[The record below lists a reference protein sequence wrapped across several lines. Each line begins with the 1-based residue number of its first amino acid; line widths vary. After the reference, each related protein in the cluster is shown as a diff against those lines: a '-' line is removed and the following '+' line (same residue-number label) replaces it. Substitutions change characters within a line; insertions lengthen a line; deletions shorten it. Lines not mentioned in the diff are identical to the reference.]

1 MDQQKTG
8 SFLKELRKAKKL
20 TQEQVGEELNVSGRT
35 VSRWETGRNMPDIS
49 LLTELAEFYEVSIS
63 EIIDGERKNSSAET
77 GVEEVTEKMS
87 DYANAQKE
95 RYIKY
100 IRYIRQLS
108 IAGLCALVV
117 CALIRTADTALQN
130 VVLEKID
137 SYCKGLVSVSIFM
150 IYFYTSCIQERS
162 QNRKRKKRKLYHN
175 TVEVRKMILSAIAV
189 LSSAVLVQLLAW
201 QIWGT

>member
-8 SFLKELRKAKKL
+8 SFLKELRKAKNL

-63 EIIDGERKNSSAET
+63 EIIDGKRKNSSAET

-87 DYANAQKE
+87 DYADAQKE

-117 CALIRTADTALQN
+117 CALIKSADTALQN

-150 IYFYTSCIQERS
+150 IYFYTSCIQERNQS
-162 QNRKRKKRKLYHN
+162 RKKRKRCHN
-175 TVEVRKMILSAIAV
+175 TFEVRKVILSGIAV
-189 LSSAVLVQLLAW
+189 LFSAVLVQLLAW
-201 QIWGT
+201 QIWGA

>member
-49 LLTELAEFYEVSIS
+49 LLAELAEFYEVSIS
-63 EIIDGERKNSSAET
+63 EIIDGTRKNSTAET
-77 GVEEVTEKMS
+77 GVKEVAEKMS
-87 DYANAQKE
+87 DYADAQKE

-117 CALIRTADTALQN
+117 CALIRSADTALEN
-130 VVLEKID
+130 VVLGKID

-162 QNRKRKKRKLYHN
+162 QSRKKRKYYHN
-175 TVEVRKMILSAIAV
+175 IFEVRREILSAIVV
-189 LSSAVLVQLLAW
+189 LFGAVLVQLLAW
-201 QIWGT
+201 NILGM

>member
-49 LLTELAEFYEVSIS
+49 LLAELAEFYEVSIS
-63 EIIDGERKNSSAET
+63 EIIDGTRKNSTAET
-77 GVEEVTEKMS
+77 GVKEVAEKMS
-87 DYANAQKE
+87 DYADAQKE

-117 CALIRTADTALQN
+117 CALIRSADTALEN

-162 QNRKRKKRKLYHN
+162 QSRKKRKYYHN
-175 TVEVRKMILSAIAV
+175 IFEVRREILSAIVV
-189 LSSAVLVQLLAW
+189 LFGAVLVQLLAW
-201 QIWGT
+201 NILGM

>member
-49 LLTELAEFYEVSIS
+49 LLAELAEFYEVSIS
-63 EIIDGERKNSSAET
+63 EIIDGARKNSTAET
-77 GVEEVTEKMS
+77 GVKEVAEKMS
-87 DYANAQKE
+87 DYADAQKE

-117 CALIRTADTALQN
+117 CALIRSADTALEN

-137 SYCKGLVSVSIFM
+137 SYCKGLVSVSIVM

-162 QNRKRKKRKLYHN
+162 QSRKKRKYYHN
-175 TVEVRKMILSAIAV
+175 IFEVRRVILSAIVV
-189 LSSAVLVQLLAW
+189 LFGAVLVQLLAW
-201 QIWGT
+201 NILGM